1 MDARIEF
8 GGSPATP
15 ALEERLR
22 CAIEFD
28 TAATPPSERF
38 EAFQSWHSTL
48 INVCLEDGDPNT
60 FEAGERIWQLGDIV
74 FVAIDA
80 SPSHLL
86 HWEHKKKPVVD
97 NWIVFVKEIA
107 GPHAVGSSMGPRL
120 RVANLAAPS
129 TCETK
134 GKLIALFLP
143 YNAIEAPFQ
152 PEIADGTA
160 RFFADYITLLHANL
174 PYLQRDSGFRVA
186 EATTQMLAAVIA
198 PSQEGFVQAQ
208 APIDAVITSRAIR
221 AIELNL
227 TDPGLGPEFL
237 CKNVGVSR
245 SRLYR
250 IFEPAGGISNYI
262 RRKRLLETCRALAD
276 DTSAHSVSHIA
287 EQFGFVDPSSF
298 SRMFKREFGLSPKEI
313 RALGWQEIQHS
324 ATISDETDGNTPT
337 LDALLISNSL
347 HLPFRAAQ
355 KYVRAASSLGKPVE
369 EMDVRDRF
377 GTDCIYSNMVT

>member
-1 MDARIEF
+1 MNARIEF
-8 GGSPATP
+8 GGARATP
-15 ALEERLR
+15 ALEDPLR
-22 CAIEFD
+22 CAIEFNTTD
-28 TAATPPSERF
+28 VPPYERF
-38 EAFQSWHSTL
+38 ELFQNWHSPL
-48 INVCLEDGDPNT
+48 IDVSLEDGDSDK
-60 FEAGERIWQLGDIV
+60 FEAEEKIWQLGDIA
-74 FVAIDA
+74 FVAINA
-80 SPSHLL
+80 TPSHLL
-86 HWEHKKKPVVD
+86 HWKHKKKPVVD
-97 NWIVFVKEIA
+97 NWIVFVRENA
-107 GPHAVGSSMGPRL
+107 GPDLARYPAGPWVH
-120 RVANLAAPS
+120 VANLAAPS
-129 TCETK
+129 VCETK
-134 GKLIALFLP
+134 GKFVGLFLP

-160 RFFADYITLLHANL
+160 RFFADYITLLHGNL
-174 PYLQRDSGFRVA
+174 PHLQRDSGFRVA

-298 SRMFKREFGLSPKEI
+298 SRMFKREFGISPKEI
-313 RALGWQEIQHS
+313 RARGWQEIQHS
-324 ATISDETDGNTPT
+324 ATISDETDGITPT
-337 LDALLISNSL
+337 LDALLISSSL

-355 KYVRAASSLGKPVE
+355 KYVTAASSLGKPVE
-369 EMDVRDRF
+369 EMDVRHRF
-377 GTDCIYSNMVT
+377 GTDCIYSNMLT